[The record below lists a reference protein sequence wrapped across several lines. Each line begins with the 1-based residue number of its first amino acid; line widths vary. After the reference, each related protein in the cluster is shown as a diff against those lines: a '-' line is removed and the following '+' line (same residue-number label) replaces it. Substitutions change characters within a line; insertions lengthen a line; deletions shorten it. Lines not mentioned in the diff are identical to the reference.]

1 MASGTIRAALYA
13 RVSTR
18 DGDQDPTNQLLT
30 LRERAERNGWVT
42 TEFIDEASGKDL
54 NRPSWQKLMG
64 LVRRGRFDIV
74 IVTAIHRAFRSVSDG
89 SVVLAELDA
98 LGVRFV
104 PLRERAMDTGSPFGK
119 AMIQMAMVWAEL
131 ENSITRERIM
141 AGLKRARAEGKHIGR
156 PRLRLSVKR
165 ARSVILRHGGDE
177 VLAANGDWGQQEHS
191 ETAVGGSLG
200 GSQTW
205 SVGDHWWPPSHPGY
219 RPQKLSRCRRDRWC
233 GIYRD

>member
-1 MASGTIRAALYA
+1 MSSSTVRAALYA

-30 LRERAERNGWVT
+30 LREHAERNGWVT
-42 TEFIDEASGKDL
+42 TEYVDEASGKDL

-64 LVRRGRFDIV
+64 LVRRGRFDVV
-74 IVTAIHRAFRSVSDG
+74 IVTAIDRAFRSVSDG

-131 ENSITRERIM
+131 ERSITRERVI
-141 AGLKRARAEGKHIGR
+141 AGIKRARAAGKHIGR
-156 PRLRLSVKR
+156 PRLRLSAQR
-165 ARSVILRHGGDE
+165 ARTVLAQHQGDE
-177 VLAANGDWGQQEHS
+177 VLAAAEIG
-191 ETAVGGSLG
+191 V
-200 GSQTW
+200 
-205 SVGDHWWPPSHPGY
+205 
-219 RPQKLSRCRRDRWC
+219 SRSTLRRRLVEV
-233 GIYRD
+233 